1 MKAADFSQVTLD
13 ALRVR
18 IQSQAVVEA
27 FDRLVEYGLECHTLE
42 CAPGSRG
49 KVLDFRYI
57 SVDPRGWPFAFTV
70 SRAHLLFYIRP
81 LGLRTLRLTK
91 TLLARRL
98 EVVRKRADADIQ
110 IVIRSRQEADA
121 VVAHLLSRWP
131 AVRSSID
138 NGSQFRESVE
148 RIEGACRVTGVMD
161 RRHLRAV
168 PIKTWEACDKA
179 ERSDGHNG
187 LLLSPHVAHLFER
200 GYVSF
205 ADDGQLLVAR
215 QLNSTV
221 LKRWA
226 ILLPI
231 AVRSLVAKQKPYMA
245 WHRQHVFE
253 KAEAGRRR
261 KG

>member
-1 MKAADFSQVTLD
+1 
-13 ALRVR
+13 
-18 IQSQAVVEA
+18 
-27 FDRLVEYGLECHTLE
+27 
-42 CAPGSRG
+42 
-49 KVLDFRYI
+49 
-57 SVDPRGWPFAFTV
+57 
-70 SRAHLLFYIRP
+70 
-81 LGLRTLRLTK
+81 
-91 TLLARRL
+91 
-98 EVVRKRADADIQ
+98 
-110 IVIRSRQEADA
+110 
-121 VVAHLLSRWP
+121 
-131 AVRSSID
+131 
-138 NGSQFRESVE
+138 
-148 RIEGACRVTGVMD
+148 MD

-168 PIKTWEACDKA
+168 HIKAWEVCNTA
-179 ERSDGHNG
+179 ERVDGHNG

-205 ADDGQLLVAR
+205 ADDGQLLLAR

-231 AVRSLVAKQKPYMA
+231 PVRSLLAKQKQYLA